1 MPSHPGEKPPSGGHL
16 VLVGALLLTL
26 VAAFFAAGIV
36 RRNDLLS
43 VLPEGDPEVATF
55 LDIGATFNLT
65 RAAIVGLEANDGDL
79 FTVPRLAAIR
89 GLARALATS
98 PNVASVTAFTEL
110 TDASVGPGAD
120 GAEQTIVQ
128 ALVGDLP
135 ADPKV
140 SVEDVRERV
149 MSRPHLRG
157 ALVSNDGKAT
167 LVVVVPR
174 EGQEVAEVVG
184 AEVGRALGGAGL
196 TASYIGLPFVNTY
209 VADLTA
215 KDAKFVGPFFFL
227 ALLVAV
233 FATTRSLSATG
244 LALGVAVVSLVWTL
258 GVFAAAGGALDTVT
272 SLAPLLL
279 LVLGVG
285 IAVFSIEDARARGGS
300 GGQKIDARQLRQSVC
315 ARGLP
320 CLALAAAPAI
330 GLLSSDVAPLR
341 ALGGLTLVGCLMLAV
356 CLVIVLPAAVNR
368 LSVMPRPRPQETP
381 AIASSTSAFRAVVL
395 PVAVGLVVVLLATS
409 RPYSPFAS
417 ALDPARPLHAS
428 LGALLGQGSTPG
440 LGEAFLERR
449 FGGALYLQVE
459 VQGDVKHPLV
469 LRQIERFADEV
480 RPWFVDV
487 RSVVDAFKVAA
498 KGLTGEARVPASER
512 TTAALAAL
520 LAAEPDLK
528 ALIADDFKKTI
539 LQLRLPLSRSDEAVT
554 VAGRLQAAAD
564 RQLGSRV
571 AVARESMSAAQKDLE
586 RREVAEHLSDLSGG
600 EVTVEKLSVALSATS
615 GPKDAARITE
625 RLRLDIEENELLYLA
640 KDKTID
646 QLAAAIAGRPETGG
660 PSLATVVEAFVD
672 PKELEDRTAFDG
684 AVEDLQKNLDGVDRA
699 AATQAILAAVLA
711 LSPRLQAK
719 RTESLAAAVSPLSDP
734 YGSLPASALG
744 ASTQATALGLAT
756 PLMTATA
763 SARITGHPLVLA
775 RQAVSLQTTSAAVF
789 NAGLLAAALLGF
801 ALAGGSLRR
810 RLHVAL
816 SSTLSAGAAFVAVP
830 LALEVL
836 GVGLDPAV
844 LGGLA
849 LAMGLASATALI
861 AATDRG
867 ERATAF
873 PFALAPALL
882 LFLASSL
889 PSAGTFGLLTAL
901 SIVVGALVTRLLVL
915 PAPSHSEGI
924 VQ

>member
-26 VAAFFAAGIV
+26 VAASFAAGIV

-65 RAAIVGLEANDGDL
+65 RAAIIGLEANDGDL

-89 GLARALATS
+89 GLARALETS

-110 TDASVGPGAD
+110 TDASVAPGAD
-120 GAEQTIVQ
+120 GADQTIVQ

-233 FATTRSLSATG
+233 LATTRSLSATG

-258 GVFAAAGGALDTVT
+258 GVFAAVGGALDTVT

-341 ALGGLTLVGCLMLAV
+341 ALGGLTLAGCLMLAV
-356 CLVIVLPAAVNR
+356 CLVFLLPAAVNH
-368 LSVMPRPRPQETP
+368 LSVMPRPQETP
-381 AIASSTSAFRAVVL
+381 AIAASTSAFRAVVL

-600 EVTVEKLSVALSATS
+600 EVTVEKLNVALSATS

-646 QLAAAIAGRPETGG
+646 QLAAAIAERPETGG

-672 PKELEDRTAFDG
+672 PKELEDRTAFDD

-699 AATQAILAAVLA
+699 AATQAIVAAVLA

-734 YGSLPASALG
+734 YGSLPATALG

-763 SARITGHPLVLA
+763 SARVTGHPLVLA

-801 ALAGGSLRR
+801 ALAGGALRR

-816 SSTLSAGAAFVAVP
+816 SATLSAGAAFVAVP

-861 AATDRG
+861 AATGRG

-901 SIVVGALVTRLLVL
+901 SIVVGALVTRLLGL
-915 PAPSHSEGI
+915 PASSHSEGI